1 MSEGVSLGDM
11 GQRGLATRGNGLAG
25 SQTGCEPG
33 DLLAGVRERLSSR
46 ARGGFGVVRAR
57 GLAGWCAWEAIFAG
71 SQL

>member
-1 MSEGVSLGDM
+1 MGVAGMVS
-11 GQRGLATRGNGLAG
+11 GLAG

-33 DLLAGVRERLSSR
+33 DLLVGVRERLSSR
-46 ARGGFGVVRAR
+46 ARGGLWKVRAR